1 MFFDV
6 EHFLRLRDRLAAA
19 DAEQAAKP
27 LIPGLMP
34 ITSLASVR
42 RMVELSGSVLP
53 PTVEE
58 RLSTAAGDG
67 PEEDR
72 AAVRAVGID
81 LATEMAQRLIAEGVP
96 CLHFCSL
103 NFAKATSEVLE
114 RLGVDVRDAL
124 GAPVGA

>member
-1 MFFDV
+1 
-6 EHFLRLRDRLAAA
+6 
-19 DAEQAAKP
+19 
-27 LIPGLMP
+27 MP